1 MMKRIILI
9 TITLAFAFLIHSC
22 YYDSEEALYPNL
34 DTTCDTNNVTF
45 SVTIT
50 TMLSEN
56 CYSCHSNSTAAS
68 VGGNIKLQDYVDV
81 AAQSTSLANAI
92 QHTGSVT
99 PMPKNGGKVSDCAI
113 NQFNIW
119 IRQGKLNN

>member
-1 MMKRIILI
+1 MKRIILI
-9 TITLAFAFLIHSC
+9 TITLALALLVYSC
-22 YYDSEEALYPNL
+22 YYDSEEALYPSL
-34 DTTCDTNNVTF
+34 DTSCDTSNVTF

-68 VGGNIKLQDYVDV
+68 SGGNIKLQDYTDV
-81 AAQSTSLANAI
+81 AAQSTSISNGI
-92 QHTGSVT
+92 QHTGGVT

-113 NQFNIW
+113 NQFSIW
-119 IRQGKLNN
+119 IRQGKQNN